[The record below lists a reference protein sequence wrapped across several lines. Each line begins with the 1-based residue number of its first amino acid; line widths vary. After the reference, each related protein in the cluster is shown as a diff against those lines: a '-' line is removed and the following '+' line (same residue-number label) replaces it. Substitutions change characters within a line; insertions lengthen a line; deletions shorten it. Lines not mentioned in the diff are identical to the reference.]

1 MQRDALLNAA
11 IEAGA
16 AEADLVLATTNM
28 DEVNMLCALTAKRL
42 AWGKLLNAGQ
52 TCVAPDYVLVDRRVK
67 ERLVA
72 ELETQFRRML
82 GDDPTSNPNF
92 VRIVNAKHFA
102 RLQRLIE
109 GEKVLCGGG
118 NRPDPHGES
127 GWIAPTLIEDTLH
140 ARSKPMQEEIF
151 GPILP
156 IIPYDRLSQA
166 LGFIVSREKPLA
178 LYLFTRSKKVKDKV
192 FATCSF
198 GGGCVNDTIIHL
210 ATHHMGFGGVGNS
223 GMGSY
228 HGKRSFDTFSH
239 YRAIVDKATWLDLPM
254 RYMPYKPLYD
264 KMIRMFLK

>member
-1 MQRDALLNAA
+1 MISDPGPVLGLLENHSDIPETELPEYPKLISASAYEKCAADAARYQ
-11 IEAGA
+11 
-16 AEADLVLATTNM
+16 D
-28 DEVNMLCALTAKRL
+28 
-42 AWGKLLNAGQ
+42 
-52 TCVAPDYVLVDRRVK
+52 
-67 ERLVA
+67 
-72 ELETQFRRML
+72 
-82 GDDPTSNPNF
+82 
-92 VRIVNAKHFA
+92 RIVYGGRGDASLRKF
-102 RLQRLIE
+102 E
-109 GEKVLCGGG
+109 PTVLY
-118 NRPDPHGES
+118 P
-127 GWIAPTLIEDTLH
+127 
-140 ARSKPMQEEIF
+140 
-151 GPILP
+151 
-156 IIPYDRLSQA
+156 
-166 LGFIVSREKPLA
+166 VSREEEIVQRELFSPLLPVVPFKDHQVDELLSLIASREHGLA